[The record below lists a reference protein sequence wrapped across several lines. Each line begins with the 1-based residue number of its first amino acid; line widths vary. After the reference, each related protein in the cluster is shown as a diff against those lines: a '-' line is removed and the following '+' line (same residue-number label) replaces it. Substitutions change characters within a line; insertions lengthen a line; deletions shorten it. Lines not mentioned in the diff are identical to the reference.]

1 MRAAKRSHFD
11 FYVLLAMVGL
21 SAALVVVL
29 VRGDQLGVSITRFD
43 PMDTAASQVAIQIT
57 FDEPIDQVAAE
68 QLFSIDPAIQ
78 GRLSVQ
84 QDTLTFRPIVPLI
97 PGQEYTVSLG
107 SGPIAV
113 SGRALMRSA
122 SWHFRVRQA
131 RILYLGPFDIYAVDT
146 SAPDHPLQLTHS
158 QNGVLGFTVA
168 ADGSKIVYSE
178 IEFSEGKSLGTTQLY
193 LLDVAT
199 GKDTLLYT
207 CDAACINLTLK
218 PDGSVLAF
226 DRIDLN
232 ANVGTGPGAPRVW
245 LYDLETRTAHP
256 LFSDSQ
262 RLGQAAHWSPDGSRL
277 AMYSASE
284 GGLIIHVFTTNQ
296 DTTIPN
302 VDGQLGPF
310 SPDGQWL
317 YYSRIV
323 VQDEGTAAL
332 HLVLLDLSKSPYT
345 PHNLEVDTEA
355 VSDIEAVWRADSKG
369 LILARQIPARQLTEG
384 AKVYNVE
391 LTSGAAAL
399 LILDDGMAQ
408 SNLALSP
415 AGDLLLFQRLKEGD
429 STARPEIWL
438 YAFDSGK
445 LVRIAQDAT
454 SPAWLP

>member
-1 MRAAKRSHFD
+1 
-11 FYVLLAMVGL
+11 MVGL
-21 SAALVVVL
+21 LTALVVVL
-29 VRGDQLGVSITRFD
+29 VRGDQLGVSITRFE
-43 PMDTAASQVAIQIT
+43 PMDTAASQTAIQIT
-57 FDEPIDQVAAE
+57 FDEPIDPSAAE
-68 QLFSIDPAIQ
+68 QLFSIAPAIQ

-97 PGQEYTVSLG
+97 PGQEYIVSLG

-122 SWHFRVRQA
+122 SWHFRVRQP
-131 RILYLGPFDIYAVDT
+131 RILYLGPFGALVQNIYAVDT

-158 QNGVLGFTVA
+158 LNGVLGFSVA
-168 ADGSKIVYSE
+168 ADGSKLVYSE
-178 IEFSEGKSLGTTQLY
+178 IEFSEGKTLGTTQLY

-199 GKDTLLYT
+199 EKNTLLYT

-245 LYDLETRTAHP
+245 LYDLETRTARP

-262 RLGQAAHWSPDGSRL
+262 RLGQAAHWSPDGSRFAL
-277 AMYSASE
+277 YSASE
-284 GGLIIHVFTTNQ
+284 GGLIIHDFATNQ

-302 VDGQLGPF
+302 VDGQLGSF

-317 YYSRIV
+317 YYSQIV

-332 HLVLLDLSKSPYT
+332 HLVLLDLSKTPYA
-345 PHNLEVDTEA
+345 PHNLEVDTEEA
-355 VSDIEAVWRADSKG
+355 VSDVETIWRADSKG
-369 LILARQIPARQLTEG
+369 LILARQIPARQFTEG

-399 LILDDGMAQ
+399 LIPDDGNAQ

-438 YAFDSGK
+438 YAFDSGN
-445 LVRIAQDAT
+445 LVQIAQDAT